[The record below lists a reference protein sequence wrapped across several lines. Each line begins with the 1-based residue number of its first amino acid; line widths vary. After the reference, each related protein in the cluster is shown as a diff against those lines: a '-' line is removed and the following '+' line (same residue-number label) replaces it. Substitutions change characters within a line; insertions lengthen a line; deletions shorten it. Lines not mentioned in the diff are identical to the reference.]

1 MDKLSATLVDEIRD
15 DAIEDLGLL
24 HVRADATFSRVVQ
37 IAATALKAPNV
48 AFSVLYRGEQ
58 IYLAFRG
65 APLSKLPSELALC
78 SITTR
83 RSEVLLLEDARQSEL
98 KDHPGIQSDDGVRF
112 YMGIPVRA
120 PGGETIGSFCLFD
133 TQPRALSIAEQRM
146 LGECAGLI
154 EDALQLR
161 VLASRDGLTGLLN
174 RREFDIR
181 LKAEFRR
188 SQRDQTSLSV
198 SMVDIDHFKKLNDRL
213 GHDAGDEALKKVAA
227 LIEAHVRGDRDVV
240 CRFGGEEF
248 AVVFSGL
255 PLQPACQRM
264 DQLRELILA
273 AALENPDAPLGL
285 ISISAGVTN
294 MRAGD
299 SVRDLLLRVDEAL
312 YRAKSDGRNQVI
324 AAD

>member
-15 DAIEDLGLL
+15 DAIEDLGLQ

-58 IYLAFRG
+58 IYLAFCGVPRR
-65 APLSKLPSELALC
+65 KLPCELSLC
-78 SITTR
+78 SIATR
-83 RSEVLLLEDARQSEL
+83 QSEVLILEDANQSEF
-98 KDHPGIQSDDGVRF
+98 KHHPGVKSDNGVRF

-120 PGGETIGSFCLFD
+120 PGGETVGSLCVFD
-133 TQPRALSIAEQRM
+133 TQPRTLGIADQRM

-174 RREFDIR
+174 RREFDVR

-198 SMVDIDHFKKLNDRL
+198 GMIDIDYFKSLNDRL
-213 GHDAGDEALKKVAA
+213 GHDAGDEALKKVATI
-227 LIEAHVRGDRDVV
+227 IEAHVRSERDVV

-248 AVVFSGL
+248 AVVFFR
-255 PLQPACQRM
+255 P
-264 DQLRELILA
+264 A
-273 AALENPDAPLGL
+273 AA
-285 ISISAGVTN
+285 AGVPAHGSTAGADPCCRTGKPGCAVGADQHFGWRHQHACGRQ
-294 MRAGD
+294 RA
-299 SVRDLLLRVDEAL
+299 
-312 YRAKSDGRNQVI
+312 
-324 AAD
+324 